1 MTIVG
6 IGLDLVKIDR
16 IRAIAERWQAR
27 FLDRLYT
34 EAERRYCQARPAPYA
49 SFAGRFAAK
58 EAMLKALGTGWSDG
72 ISWHDM
78 QVLNDR
84 TGRPR
89 ATVSGRVH
97 ALMQRAGVTD
107 IHVSL
112 SHDTDYA
119 IAQAVLIKT
128 ARHGARGSRQAG
140 KSSPRPLPRTSRRSS
155 T

>member
-1 MTIVG
+1 MICG
-6 IGLDLVKIDR
+6 IGIDIVRIDR
-16 IRAIAERWQAR
+16 VRAIAERWQAR

-34 EAERRYCQARPAPYA
+34 AAERRYCAGRPAPYA

-72 ISWHDM
+72 ISWRDI

-84 TGRPR
+84 AGRPC
-89 ATVSGRVH
+89 ATVSGRVKT
-97 ALMQRAGVTD
+97 LMKRAGVTN

-119 IAQAVLIKT
+119 VAEVVLTKDSEQRIA
-128 ARHGARGSRQAG
+128 GSRQQ
-140 KSSPRPLPRTSRRSS
+140 KKIRS
-155 T
+155 

>member
-1 MTIVG
+1 MMICG
-6 IGLDLVKIDR
+6 IGIDLVRIDR

-34 EAERRYCQARPAPYA
+34 EAERRYCLARPSPYA

-58 EAMLKALGTGWSDG
+58 EAVLKALGTGWTDG
-72 ISWHDM
+72 ISWHDI

-84 TGRPR
+84 AGRPR
-89 ATVSGRVH
+89 ATVSGRVKT
-97 ALMQRAGVTD
+97 LMKRAGVTS

-119 IAQAVLIKT
+119 VAEAVLTKE
-128 ARHGARGSRQAG
+128 S
-140 KSSPRPLPRTSRRSS
+140 
-155 T
+155 

>member
-1 MTIVG
+1 MMICG
-6 IGLDLVKIDR
+6 IGIDLVRIDR

-34 EAERRYCQARPAPYA
+34 EAERRYCLARPSPYA

-58 EAMLKALGTGWSDG
+58 EAVLKALGTGWTDG
-72 ISWHDM
+72 ISWHDI

-84 TGRPR
+84 AGRPR
-89 ATVSGRVH
+89 ATVSGRVK
-97 ALMQRAGVTD
+97 ALMKRAGVTT

-119 IAQAVLIKT
+119 VAEAVLTKD
-128 ARHGARGSRQAG
+128 RQAMG
-140 KSSPRPLPRTSRRSS
+140 KRL
-155 T
+155 